1 MRQQS
6 FYLLSFVFLMGC
18 ATTQPLTKPPSPAA
32 IYEPIELK
40 IVEESKAFSIDD
52 LSIEPADVVI
62 ASVDINTTTSKK
74 EPLPAKKKRP
84 TPKKSVLKVTQKPK
98 VLKGASSAAK
108 KPKKSVKKSKKRV
121 PKPIQK
127 AKVEKVTSSSNS
139 KILIGSVES
148 VRIIPGNRVVLAR
161 VDTGAKTT
169 SLHAINMQVFERDG
183 REYVRFSLSDHED
196 ALKIER
202 PIWKWVRI
210 KRHGKKSQRRP
221 VIKLRLVLG
230 NNDQLVAVTLTDRSK
245 FKHPVLIGRNFLRD
259 IYIVDVAKEK
269 TCTPKEYRK

>member
-18 ATTQPLTKPPSPAA
+18 STTQPLIEPPSSAKV
-32 IYEPIELK
+32 YEPIELK
-40 IVEESKAFSIDD
+40 IIEESKAFSLDNVT
-52 LSIEPADVVI
+52 IEPADTVA
-62 ASVDINTTTSKK
+62 ASADTGKT
-74 EPLPAKKKRP
+74 AKKKLLPSKKKR
-84 TPKKSVLKVTQKPK
+84 TPKKAIRKDIKKPK
-98 VLKGASSAAK
+98 VSKTISSAK
-108 KPKKSVKKSKKRV
+108 KPKTAMKKSKKR
-121 PKPIQK
+121 PAK
-127 AKVEKVTSSSNS
+127 AIKKTKIEKVISSSNS

-148 VRIIPGNRVVLAR
+148 VRIIPGNKVVLAR

-183 REYVRFSLSDHED
+183 REYVRFSLNDHKD

-230 NNDQLVAVTLTDRSK
+230 NNDQLVAVTLTDRSQ

-259 IYIVDVAKEK
+259 IYIVDVAKAN